1 MYRHCKNCKYCREL
15 KFIVRNGFDNAE
27 CILKHKYFYAS
38 RSRALF
44 CLHFKERQ
52 DKSILNENNAI
63 DSINKLTSNSAYYIC
78 DKDSKE
84 GGYVIVDFIY
94 NDIKKVHCYWTQD
107 DDLFDDFIEFDD
119 YDFYEFKIPRRR

>member
-1 MYRHCKNCKYCREL
+1 MIDIIKVCVTL
-15 KFIVRNGFDNAE
+15 IIITFTISTIIIVVLST
-27 CILKHKYFYAS
+27 IKQS
-38 RSRALF
+38 
-44 CLHFKERQ
+44 
-52 DKSILNENNAI
+52 KSILNENHVI

-78 DKDSKE
+78 DKNSKD

-119 YDFYEFKIPRRR
+119 YDFYEFKIPRMR